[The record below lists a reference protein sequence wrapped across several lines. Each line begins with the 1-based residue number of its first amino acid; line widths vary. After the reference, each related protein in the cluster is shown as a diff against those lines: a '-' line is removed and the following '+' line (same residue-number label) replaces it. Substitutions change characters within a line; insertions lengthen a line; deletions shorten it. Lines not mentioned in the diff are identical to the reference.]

1 MPLDP
6 QAAAFLEQLARQRAH
21 PIETLP
27 VDLTRRAALLGA
39 GISVDPPELALVED
53 RKILR
58 NDGTELLIRI
68 TVPKDESG
76 PRAVCLYFHGG
87 GWVLNS
93 VETHD
98 DLVRRLT
105 AESGCV
111 FINVEYRLAPE
122 FKYPA
127 ALEDAYTALLWTHEH
142 AAELGC
148 DSDRIAVA
156 GDSAGG
162 NLAAALCLM
171 ARDRGGPPIASQA
184 LIYPI
189 TDCDFERRSYHENAE
204 GYFLTRKEMKWFW
217 NHYVATSDQMSEPY
231 ASPIRAD
238 SLANLP
244 PAIVLTAEYDPLR
257 DEGEAYAEALR
268 SAGVPVTFYRYDGMI
283 HAFVRRVHQFDAAFC
298 AIQKISQH
306 LRSTIGAASGSRAS
320 HHESRIGEPSAR

>member
-6 QAAAFLEQLARQRAH
+6 QAATFLEQLARQRAR
-21 PIETLP
+21 PIESLP
-27 VDLTRRAALLGA
+27 VDLSRRAALLGA
-39 GISVDPPELALVED
+39 GISIDPPELALVED

-58 NDGTELLIRI
+58 PDGTELLIRI
-68 TVPKDESG
+68 TVPKDETG
-76 PRAVCLYFHGG
+76 PHAVCLYFHGG

-93 VETHD
+93 IDTHD

-122 FKYPA
+122 FKYPSA
-127 ALEDAYTALLWTHEH
+127 VEDAYTALLWTHQY

-148 DSDRIAVA
+148 DPDRIAVS

-162 NLAAALCLM
+162 NLAAAVCLM
-171 ARDRGGPPIASQA
+171 SRDRGGPTIASQA

-189 TDCDFERRSYHENAE
+189 TDCDFERQSYHDNAE

-217 NHYVATSDQMSEPY
+217 NHYVATSDQMREPY
-231 ASPIRAD
+231 ASPLLAD

-244 PAIVLTAEYDPLR
+244 PAIILTAEYDPLR
-257 DEGEAYAEALR
+257 DEGEAYAAALR
-268 SAGVPVTFYRYDGMI
+268 SAGVAVTFRRYEGMI
-283 HAFVRRVHQFDAAFC
+283 HAFVRRVQQFDAAIS
-298 AIQKISQH
+298 AIQEIAQH
-306 LRSTIGAASGSRAS
+306 LRSTIGSAALALNGGQSS
-320 HHESRIGEPSAR
+320 